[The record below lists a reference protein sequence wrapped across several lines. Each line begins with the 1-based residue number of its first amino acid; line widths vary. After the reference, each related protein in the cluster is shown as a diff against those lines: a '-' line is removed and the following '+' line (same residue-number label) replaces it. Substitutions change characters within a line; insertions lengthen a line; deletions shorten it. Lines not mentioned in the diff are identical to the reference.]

1 MSKELF
7 LEMREEQMAT
17 MYSHDFTKS
26 KAIQTGETLVANI
39 FENGN
44 VDPVHA
50 FSNIARLK
58 TVIDIADKAF
68 RERLDIGSETS
79 WNGVKFT
86 PKSGAKK
93 LNYDEDDIYKSLS
106 EKLKNREKLLK
117 TAHESKDV
125 IFDSEGCEVPKV
137 TATFNKSSI
146 TITF

>member
-1 MSKELF
+1 MSKNEF

-26 KAIQTGETLVANI
+26 KAVETGQNLVSNI

-50 FSNIARLK
+50 FSNITRLK
-58 TVIDIADKAF
+58 TVIDTADKAF
-68 RERLDIGSETS
+68 RERLSIGSETS

-86 PKSGAKK
+86 PKNGAKK
-93 LNYDEDDIYKSLS
+93 LNYEEDPVYVQLS
-106 EKLKNREKLLK
+106 ERVKDREKLLK
-117 TAHESKDV
+117 TAHESKEV

-137 TATFNKSSI
+137 SASYNKGSI
-146 TITF
+146 VISF